1 MPASNVMSL
10 AVDTTIAQDVEKAIE
25 KEWEQPTSPGPL
37 SPVLYLKEDKDTL
50 AYEHDRQKYKKTLD
64 RAKNKAR
71 KAFGW
76 GNGGGSPRRASHTQ
90 PAPEKSIKAGEEDK
104 ELASEYFQ
112 VGNVQVQRRKNSVI
126 CAGPGFT
133 EVKLADLVVLAAG
146 EDNADDQAKGAAKK
160 RRTRVGKGGLDGEY
174 EVVPHVRSVIV
185 LEDQN
190 APDMDWE
197 DWECVDDE
205 SSDDGAE
212 KKISAKTTY
221 ATIAAAALEGTVE
234 AK

>member
-10 AVDTTIAQDVEKAIE
+10 AIDTTIAQDAEKAIGKE
-25 KEWEQPTSPGPL
+25 EWEQPTSPGPL

-64 RAKNKAR
+64 RARNKAR
-71 KAFGW
+71 KAFSW
-76 GNGGGSPRRASHTQ
+76 GNNGGSPRRASHVQ
-90 PAPEKSIKAGEEDK
+90 PAPERSIKAGEEDK

-112 VGNVQVQRRKNSVI
+112 VGNVQVHRRKNSVI
-126 CAGPGFT
+126 CTGPGFT

-146 EDNADDQAKGAAKK
+146 EDDGDDQAKAAKK
-160 RRTRVGKGGLDGEY
+160 KRTRVGKGGLDGEY

-190 APDMDWE
+190 APDMDWD

-212 KKISAKTTY
+212 KKKTTY